1 MVCGGDC
8 RLGCLERDWRT
19 PEISQS
25 LHEVRWLERRDSNS
39 RPLVTQNTR
48 LKREDE
54 RGFAETADGRL
65 KLTANHK
72 DVCVGAA
79 WEAHFPGHRWRDP
92 ALTAWQLSY
101 EMGIDAEQIAP
112 AWKGFGD

>member
-1 MVCGGDC
+1 MGGMAAVDQVGPITGLGTKADADQPSMVCGGDC

-39 RPLVTQNTR
+39 RPLVTPNTR

-65 KLTANHK
+65 KLTAKHK
-72 DVCVGAA
+72 DVCVGAT
-79 WEAHFPGHRWRDP
+79 WEAQFPD
-92 ALTAWQLSY
+92 
-101 EMGIDAEQIAP
+101 
-112 AWKGFGD
+112 